1 MFVSTFTD
9 PNATALVLS
18 VSLVCD
24 AVGIEVFFFFFL
36 TVKSISMLIILLVFY
51 GLAVDASLDEFKV
64 GPFASAMG

>member
-24 AVGIEVFFFFFL
+24 AVGIEVFFFL
-36 TVKSISMLIILLVFY
+36 TVKSILMLIILLVFY
-51 GLAVDASLDEFKV
+51 GLAVDTS
-64 GPFASAMG
+64 